1 MTMCR
6 LLALLSMLQCYKAL
20 AEVVTS
26 LQDTAVENEACQA
39 NNNDTD
45 GTCPDAE
52 DVAPVSSQCGVWL
65 ALSTLPGAGIGMFAG
80 KTFEEGQD
88 MMPAGDHIV
97 PIVDLQLQHELA
109 FFLWDEYTWDCKHLR
124 CNNLGVADVN
134 AASPGFGAAANSFMD
149 FVNVEEGHPIHS
161 VAQDLH
167 RSKDPGA
174 GAFTYHHSRMSTAAK
189 KITLGQELFVGYGN
203 HW

>member
-6 LLALLSMLQCYKAL
+6 LLTLLSILQCYKTR

-26 LQDTAVENEACQA
+26 FQDTAVGNEACQA
-39 NNNDTD
+39 SKNDTD

-52 DVAPVSSQCGVWL
+52 DVAPVGSQCGVWL
-65 ALSTLPGAGIGMFAG
+65 ALSTLPGAGVGMFAG
-80 KTFEEGQD
+80 KTFEKGQH

-97 PIVDLQLQHELA
+97 PIVDLNIHQEFA

-124 CNNLGVADVN
+124 CNSLGVDEVN

-149 FVNVEEGHPIHS
+149 FINVDEGYAIHS

-174 GAFTYHHSRMSTAAK
+174 GAFTYHHSRMSTASKNIAP
-189 KITLGQELFVGYGN
+189 GQELFVGYGD